1 MQRLNRDAIVAI
13 FLLAFCGV
21 LFWAS
26 FEIRQPDYGVLLPST
41 WPRVIIGVLA
51 FLSVLY
57 LIQSLKSGAEAID
70 DDKYDPEHPR
80 GLGFRGLLV
89 HWKNPLW
96 CFFLFFLYLLSLP
109 VLGMLIGGV
118 TFVYVLMG
126 VLGGWDGN
134 KPYLHAAFAIGTIGA
149 MWSLFTFGLGV
160 LLPPGMIL
168 GQF

>member
-21 LFWAS
+21 FFWAS
-26 FEIRQPDYGVLLPST
+26 FDIRQPDYGVLLPST
-41 WPRVIIGVLA
+41 WPRVVLGVLS
-51 FLSVLY
+51 FLSVIY
-57 LIQSLKSGAEAID
+57 LLQSLSVGAEAIE
-70 DDKYDPEHPR
+70 DDKYDAEHAR
-80 GLGFRGLLV
+80 GPGFRGWIE

-109 VLGMLIGGV
+109 VLGMLIGGI

-134 KPYLHAAFAIGTIGA
+134 KPVLHAAYAIGLIGA

-168 GQF
+168 GSF

>member
-1 MQRLNRDAIVAI
+1 MQRLNRDANIAIV
-13 FLLAFCGV
+13 LLAFCGV

-26 FEIRQPDYGVLLPST
+26 FDIRQPDYGVLMPST
-41 WPRVIIGVLA
+41 WPRVVIGVLA

-57 LIQSLKSGAEAID
+57 LIQSLNAGAEAIED
-70 DDKYDPEHPR
+70 DDYDAEHAR
-80 GLGFRGLLV
+80 GPGFRGWV
-89 HWKNPLW
+89 EYWRNPLW

-109 VLGMLIGGV
+109 VLGMLIGGI

-134 KPYLHAAFAIGTIGA
+134 KPVLHAVFAIGTIGA

>member
-1 MQRLNRDAIVAI
+1 MQRLNRDAIIAI
-13 FLLAFCGV
+13 VLLALCGAF
-21 LFWAS
+21 FWAS
-26 FEIRQPDYGVLLPST
+26 FDIRQPDYGVLPPST
-41 WPRVIIGVLA
+41 WPRVILAVLA

-57 LIQSLKSGAEAID
+57 LIQSLTAGAEPID
-70 DDKYDPEHPR
+70 DVEHARAP
-80 GLGFRGLLV
+80 GFLGWIE
-89 HWKNPLW
+89 HWRNPLW

-109 VLGMLIGGV
+109 VLGMLLGGI

-134 KPYLHAAFAIGTIGA
+134 KPFVHALFAVGTIGS

>member
-1 MQRLNRDAIVAI
+1 MQRLNRDAVIAI
-13 FLLAFCGV
+13 ILLAVCGV
-21 LFWAS
+21 FFWAS
-26 FEIRQPDYGVLLPST
+26 FDIRQPDYGVLMPST
-41 WPRVIIGVLA
+41 WPRVVLGVLA

-57 LIQSLKSGAEAID
+57 LIQSLSAGAEAIE
-70 DDKYDPEHPR
+70 DDKYDAEHTQKP
-80 GLGFRGLLV
+80 GLLGWV
-89 HWKNPLW
+89 EHWRNPLW
-96 CFFLFFLYLLSLP
+96 CFLLFFLYLLSLP

-134 KPYLHAAFAIGTIGA
+134 KPILHAAFAIGTIGA

-168 GQF
+168 GRF